1 MAKILLLADKG
12 EVFTHKLLTALRQTK
27 ATHEYHLIDAG
38 RIHELCSGARQ
49 PSCCVY
55 LPSRIGHDG
64 MLPNLIEARQALK
77 QVAQSTIPKVV
88 LISSALVY
96 GTGCA
101 RQSLATEEYAVPSD
115 QGRTISN
122 DWSSLEAIAAEFLN
136 GDAQL
141 TVLRPVTILSSSDFL
156 GNLLQRQFVSTLPGH
171 DPTLQFLS
179 VSDLAKALICAAEQN
194 KGGAFNVA
202 PDKVVP
208 LHAAVRL
215 AKRRRLPIPRT
226 LQRLVRS
233 NDTLDY
239 LRYPW
244 TVLNSKIK
252 KELGFTPLKSS
263 VAAILEKQPV
273 EDGVPLEE
281 PDFDEF
287 GMDAGYLR
295 FYGRTLFK
303 FLCDYYWR
311 IEVKGLEHVPSQG
324 AGILIGPHRGFMP
337 FDGVMTIHVIAR
349 NTGRPPRFLAHS
361 GLLKFPFLSNFLTKL
376 GCIIAT
382 QESAGRV
389 LQSGQLLGLFPEGI
403 MGAFSRYRDAYKLQ
417 AFGRDAFVKLALQH
431 RVPILPFLTV
441 GSAEIFPILGKIKSQ
456 RWTRYSEWPC
466 LPITPTFPLL
476 PVPLPSKWH
485 MQFLPPIH
493 VEEQYPPE
501 AANDSSVVKAISLDV
516 RAKMQQVWDEMLA
529 RRRAIFWGSIF

>member
-1 MAKILLLADKG
+1 MAKILLLADKS
-12 EVFTHKLLTALRQTK
+12 EVFTHKLLTALRQVK
-27 ATHEYHLIDAG
+27 AAHEYHLVDAG
-38 RIHELCSGARQ
+38 HVCELSNGARR

-88 LISSALVY
+88 LVSSALIY
-96 GTGCA
+96 GAGCE
-101 RQSLATEEYAVPSD
+101 RQSLASEECALPGD

-122 DWSSLEAIAAEFLN
+122 DWNSLEALAAESLN

-141 TVLRPVTILSSSDFL
+141 TVLRPVTTLSSSDFL
-156 GNLLQRQFVSTLPGH
+156 AGLLQRQFVSTLPGH

-179 VSDLAKALICAAEQN
+179 VSDLAKALICAAEQG
-194 KGGAFNVA
+194 KGGTFNVA

-263 VAAILEKQPV
+263 VAAILERQPA
-273 EDGVPLEE
+273 EDGIPREE

-287 GMDAGYLR
+287 GMDSEYLR
-295 FYGRTLFK
+295 FYSRKLFK
-303 FLCDYYWR
+303 FVCDYYWR
-311 IEVKGLEHVPSQG
+311 IEVKGLEHVPRQG

-349 NTGRPPRFLAHS
+349 DTGRPPRFLAHS

-376 GCIIAT
+376 GCITAS
-382 QESAGRV
+382 QECAGRV

-403 MGAFSRYRDAYKLQ
+403 NGAFSRYRDAYKLQ
-417 AFGRDAFVKLALQH
+417 AFGRDAFVKLAIQH
-431 RVPILPFLTV
+431 QVPILPFLIV

-456 RWTRYSEWPC
+456 RWTRYTEWPC

-485 MQFLPPIH
+485 MQFLPTIH

-501 AANDSSVVKAISLDV
+501 AAQDNSVVKAISLDV
-516 RAKMQQVWDEMLA
+516 RAKMQQVWDEMRA
-529 RRRAIFWGSIF
+529 RRKAIFWGSIF

>member
-1 MAKILLLADKG
+1 MAKILLLADKS
-12 EVFTHKLLTALRQTK
+12 EVFTHKLLTALRQVN
-27 ATHEYHLIDAG
+27 AAHEYHLVDAG
-38 RIHELCSGARQ
+38 HVCELSNGARR

-64 MLPNLIEARQALK
+64 MLPNLIAARQALK

-88 LISSALVY
+88 LVSSALIY
-96 GTGCA
+96 GAGCE
-101 RQSLATEEYAVPSD
+101 RQSLASEECALPGD

-122 DWSSLEAIAAEFLN
+122 DWNTLEALAAESLN

-156 GNLLQRQFVSTLPGH
+156 ASLLQRQFVSTLPGH

-179 VSDLAKALICAAEQN
+179 VSDLAKALICAAEQG
-194 KGGAFNVA
+194 KGGTFNVA

-263 VAAILEKQPV
+263 VAAILERQPV
-273 EDGVPLEE
+273 EEGVPREE

-295 FYGRTLFK
+295 FYSRTLFK
-303 FLCDYYWR
+303 FVCDYYWR
-311 IEVKGLEHVPSQG
+311 IEVKGLEHVPRQG

-337 FDGVMTIHVIAR
+337 FDGVMTIHVITR

-376 GCIIAT
+376 GCITAS
-382 QESAGRV
+382 QETAGRV

-403 MGAFSRYRDAYKLQ
+403 NGAFSRYRDAYKLQ
-417 AFGRDAFVKLALQH
+417 AFGRDAFVKLAIQH
-431 RVPILPFLTV
+431 QVPILPFLIV

-456 RWTRYSEWPC
+456 RWTRYTEWPC

-485 MQFLPPIH
+485 MQFLPAIH
-493 VEEQYPPE
+493 VEEQYPAE
-501 AANDSSVVKAISLDV
+501 AAHDSSVVKAISLDV
-516 RAKMQQVWDEMLA
+516 RAKMQQVWDEMRA
-529 RRRAIFWGSIF
+529 RRKAIFWGSIF